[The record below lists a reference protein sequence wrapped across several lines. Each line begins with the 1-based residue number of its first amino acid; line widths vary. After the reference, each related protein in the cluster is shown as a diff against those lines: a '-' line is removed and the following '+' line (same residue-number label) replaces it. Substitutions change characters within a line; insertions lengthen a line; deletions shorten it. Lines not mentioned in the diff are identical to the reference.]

1 MTEKALKIKT
11 GVCKR
16 LSKDLRMYKKE
27 EEDFLEKLKLMQSDG
42 STAHAIKKQK
52 EFVDETSATVKDIF
66 KRLQA
71 AVSELQAVLKDYD
84 KEDETAAQ
92 ASEILASMK
101 DLGLGEKAVASAAG
115 PQSSSAESKRPLVAV
130 YGSGTAVPGDA
141 LWKLAQATGRL
152 LATKGFDVINGGY
165 GGTME
170 AVALGVRDAGVK
182 GAAVEGVISPAA
194 FPSRGQ
200 HGNSYLTRETKAAA
214 FSERVSILVSSTT
227 KFIIFPGAIGTLL
240 ELVFAWTS
248 SILESAAPHV
258 VVAFRDPW
266 EKVCRDLMQTLKMP
280 NDLLSSMH
288 FVDTAEEAVA
298 KLLQE
303 PVRK

>member
-1 MTEKALKIKT
+1 
-11 GVCKR
+11 
-16 LSKDLRMYKKE
+16 
-27 EEDFLEKLKLMQSDG
+27 MQFVYVWSVLQNRVGRIVAAVVLSDG
-42 STAHAIKKQK
+42 S
-52 EFVDETSATVKDIF
+52 
-66 KRLQA
+66 
-71 AVSELQAVLKDYD
+71 AVEGYLHYHLPHVAPL
-84 KEDETAAQ
+84 
-92 ASEILASMK
+92 
-101 DLGLGEKAVASAAG
+101 KAVASAAE

-130 YGSGTAVPGDA
+130 FGASDAVPGDA

-182 GAAVEGVISPAA
+182 GAAVEGVICPAA
-194 FPSRGQ
+194 FPSRGP

-214 FSERVSILVSSTT
+214 FSERVSTLVSSTT

-240 ELVFAWTS
+240 ELVFACTS

-303 PVRK
+303 PGGKETNLKS